1 MDKELAQ
8 LHDLAREMLL
18 DIQAKYEAKTLPPGF
33 GKSDKKRLDKAI
45 SNLDFNPEAYAD
57 IMEDVMSG
65 NKGPKELM
73 KKIRNVETRV
83 MKAFELLNEDTIHH
97 LVQQRTGGD
106 FSKQVSG
113 DVVRGAIKRLEER
126 FDIKFSQ
133 ATGPKGVIRGDTALS
148 NYAHKSDLTQKGAEL
163 ASGIGKNPDP
173 STTAHRLGTTGY
185 SRTLT
190 AAETADEDALVKALE
205 ARIAP
210 QLEDVKVGIATDQPR
225 VQAIRKAAPGLERAY
240 MTDNTVEEIAEMQPI
255 ARGLPEETL
264 IKTYKA
270 IPEAY
275 KGGFRMSFFG
285 LDEFGKQVLKNPIG
299 AFTGAATAI
308 EPEAVKAALQ
318 GDYTEAAKQ
327 TFVGAGFGALAEQG
341 IKRAAPV
348 VARTAASALP
358 KAAVSMIGGAAKF
371 VPVLAG
377 GYAGYQML
385 DAIVE
390 GATGKNLQETGV
402 AAEEKKEELREQG
415 YSEYELR
422 RRARTGYRKP

>member
-18 DIQAKYEAKTLPPGF
+18 DIQAQYEAKILPPGF

-45 SNLDFNPEAYAD
+45 SNLDFNPEAYGD

-73 KKIRNVETRV
+73 KKIRNVETKV

-113 DVVRGAIKRLEER
+113 DVVRGAIKRLENR
-126 FDIKFSQ
+126 FDLKFSQ

-185 SRTLT
+185 SKTLT
-190 AAETADEDALVKALE
+190 AAETVDEDALVKALE
-205 ARIAP
+205 SRIAP

-225 VQAIRKAAPGLERAY
+225 VEAVRKAAPGLERAY
-240 MTDNTVEEIAEMQPI
+240 MPDNTSTEIAGMQKI
-255 ARGLPEETL
+255 ARGLPETAK
-264 IKTYKA
+264 IKTYKPLRIVKGA
-270 IPEAY
+270 ARFIPGSLDDIALGTGFGGIAAGVAFVTGGDPAQAFGDVVSDVAVGDLQGGELFDESQDFGEAL
-275 KGGFRMSFFG
+275 KQSRQQNARPLMDR
-285 LDEFGKQVLKNPIG
+285 LDEG
-299 AFTGAATAI
+299 ALGDAGRAI
-308 EPEAVKAALQ
+308 KR
-318 GDYTEAAKQ
+318 GGRIS
-327 TFVGAGFGALAEQG
+327 FGFGG
-341 IKRAAPV
+341 VKF
-348 VARTAASALP
+348 TLP
-358 KAAVSMIGGAAKF
+358 E
-371 VPVLAG
+371 
-377 GYAGYQML
+377 Y
-385 DAIVE
+385 
-390 GATGKNLQETGV
+390 
-402 AAEEKKEELREQG
+402 G
-415 YSEYELR
+415 YSELL
-422 RRARTGYRKP
+422 GVN